1 MTSASDQR
9 VTATATTT
17 IDTADRFVLF
27 AGTANPVLA
36 AAVAGALGTR
46 LGACHVE
53 RFPDGETSVR
63 LDASV
68 RGREVFI
75 VQPTAPPVND
85 NLIELLAFADACRR
99 ASAERITAIV
109 PYFGY
114 SRSDRRNRRREP
126 IMASLAAE
134 LMQCSGIDHVVLVDV
149 HTPQVEG
156 FFRVPVDSLTAVPVL
171 CGSIREQLPSEVT
184 SDLVV
189 VSPDAGRVPMATE
202 YARRLGAPLAVLHKR
217 RDGGDEVTMMHLV
230 GDVRDRPCLVADDMI
245 STGSTIVES
254 VRALRN
260 AGALPDISVV
270 ATHGLLVDEACDRM
284 AATGVRRIFVTDSV
298 ADTEKRCAPA
308 QLPKLDVHV
317 ASIAPLLAS
326 AIRHHLADESLSDLF

>member
-1 MTSASDQR
+1 MTLAPEQH
-9 VTATATTT
+9 VPAATK
-17 IDTADRFVLF
+17 IADGFVLF

-36 AAVAGALGTR
+36 AAIAGSLGTQ

-53 RFPDGETSVR
+53 RFPDGELSVR

-75 VQPTAPPVND
+75 VQPTTPPVND

-114 SRSDRRNRRREP
+114 ARSDRRNHRRREP

-134 LMQCSGIDHVVLVDV
+134 LMQCSGVDHVVLIDV

-171 CGSIREQLPSEVT
+171 CASIREQLPPET
-184 SDLVV
+184 ASDIVV

-217 RDGGDEVTMMHLV
+217 REGGAEVVVMHLV
-230 GDVRDRPCLVADDMI
+230 GDVRDRPCLIADDMI

-254 VRALRN
+254 ARALRN

-270 ATHGLLVDEACDRM
+270 ATHGLLLDGACERL
-284 AATGVRRIFVTDSV
+284 AASGVRRLFITDSV
-298 ADTEKRCAPA
+298 AGTQRRCVLA
-308 QLPKLDVHV
+308 QPSQLDINV

-326 AIRHHLADESLSDLF
+326 AIRHQLADESLSDLF

>member
-1 MTSASDQR
+1 MISESNSCDPVKSGTMG
-9 VTATATTT
+9 
-17 IDTADRFVLF
+17 RFALF

-36 AAVAGALGTR
+36 AAIAGALDTE
-46 LGACHVE
+46 LDPCHVE
-53 RFPDGETSVR
+53 RFPDGEISVR

-85 NLIELLAFADACRR
+85 NLVELLAFADACRR
-99 ASAERITAIV
+99 ASAERITVVV

-126 IMASLAAE
+126 IMASLTAE
-134 LMQCSGIDHVVLVDV
+134 LLQCSGIDHVVLVDV

-171 CGSIREQLPSEVT
+171 CARIREQLPSEAV

-217 RDGGDEVTMMHLV
+217 RDGP
-230 GDVRDRPCLVADDMI
+230 GDVTVLHLGGDVQGRSCLVADDMI
-245 STGSTIVES
+245 STGSTIVEG
-254 VRALRN
+254 VRALRSS
-260 AGALPDISVV
+260 GALPDITVV
-270 ATHGLLVDEACDRM
+270 ATHGLLLQGARERL
-284 AATGVRRIFVTDSV
+284 AASGVRRMFITDSV
-298 ADTEKRCAPA
+298 ADTYTGHSLSQPQQPPEI
-308 QLPKLDVHV
+308 DIHV

-326 AIRHHLADESLSDLF
+326 AIRRQLADESLSDLF